1 MWLPLRRLGV
11 AQKAIL
17 TRWALNK
24 HRASS
29 LAGSVSPRRTSRGI
43 LITAFLSVHL
53 WLIGLSLAIAST
65 IVLLLALMN
74 PVSAE
79 SPLTFV
85 LNWHR
90 NVGNIS
96 SNSKIKEV
104 R

>member
-1 MWLPLRRLGV
+1 VWRKSNPDPVGSE
-11 AQKAIL
+11 Q
-17 TRWALNK
+17 
-24 HRASS
+24 ASCF
-29 LAGSVSPRRTSRGI
+29 LASREREPPRTSRGI
-43 LITAFLSVHL
+43 LITAFISVHL